1 MIRKGRIKKRE
12 LILLAAFLVIYAAV
26 LMDKFLEKVY
36 NNFNKLEQEIAL
48 NEKKLSY
55 LKTVLNKAGEINTDY
70 DKLFSR
76 QAGIK
81 DSDKLLQEIN
91 NTARRLSVNIINIKP
106 NLIKDEGKYKT
117 FSIKI
122 ESQDDIET
130 LTRFLFALIE
140 EQKNIGIERVQIKAQ
155 GKEELPRISLVL
167 NAVTFKD

>member
-1 MIRKGRIKKRE
+1 M
-12 LILLAAFLVIYAAV
+12 IYAAV

-36 NNFNKLEQEIAL
+36 NNFHKLEQEIAL

-55 LKTVLNKAGEINTDY
+55 LETVLNKAGEINTDY

-76 QAGIK
+76 HEGLR

-91 NTARRLSVNIINIKP
+91 NTARKLNVNIINIKP
-106 NLIKDEGKYKT
+106 NLIKDEAKYKT

-122 ESQDDIET
+122 ESQDDIAT
-130 LTRFLFALIE
+130 LTKFLYALTE
-140 EQKNIGIERVQIKAQ
+140 EQKNIGVERVQIKAQ